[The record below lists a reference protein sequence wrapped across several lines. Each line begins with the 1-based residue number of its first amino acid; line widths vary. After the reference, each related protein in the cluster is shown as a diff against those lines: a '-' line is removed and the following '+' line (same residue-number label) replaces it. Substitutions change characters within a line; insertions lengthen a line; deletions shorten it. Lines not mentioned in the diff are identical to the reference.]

1 MAVCYQKLGQ
11 LEECS
16 VALENALDYIEGYS
30 SLLEQSVAQRMK
42 KLQLEAKIRMQ
53 LCALFSQLHQHVD
66 ALEQAQKSVKLTHL
80 LIQDMLALCEFY
92 VDKQK
97 VAKASILEDDIGN
110 DAIDGSRLDRSDI
123 SKGLL
128 DGISEMDAIS
138 ESGEGIPIDTQQVTV
153 AATLNSIE
161 DPISLVEKTAQ
172 RVKPILEEV
181 MKRMVPESGPNLE
194 YWLKKGKALEVN
206 KKIEADMRIVLGY
219 LNQSEL
225 IQNLNIGNIMQIQ
238 TLSLDSL
245 LFTAKNECQLN
256 RSSFLEKISLLAVSY
271 FCISTEIR
279 FIIQLHQDESYD
291 PEIKSKESEF
301 WHAKS
306 LELACS
312 FLPSDC
318 PLLSHILLSYNKH
331 HAPSQQTIPETE
343 ETEEDLKIVKPM
355 NGIVQTKY
363 NPIIRKLD
371 DVTVTIQPSDFVPAH
386 KITKKMITS
395 YQNFLSY
402 GSYSTRANEKSR
414 GENSKSVD

>member
-1 MAVCYQKLGQ
+1 
-11 LEECS
+11 
-16 VALENALDYIEGYS
+16 
-30 SLLEQSVAQRMK
+30 
-42 KLQLEAKIRMQ
+42 
-53 LCALFSQLHQHVD
+53 
-66 ALEQAQKSVKLTHL
+66 
-80 LIQDMLALCEFY
+80 
-92 VDKQK
+92 
-97 VAKASILEDDIGN
+97 
-110 DAIDGSRLDRSDI
+110 
-123 SKGLL
+123 
-128 DGISEMDAIS
+128 
-138 ESGEGIPIDTQQVTV
+138 
-153 AATLNSIE
+153 
-161 DPISLVEKTAQ
+161 
-172 RVKPILEEV
+172 
-181 MKRMVPESGPNLE
+181 MVPESGPNLE
-194 YWLKKGKALEVN
+194 YWLKKGKQVEVN

-279 FIIQLHQDESYD
+279 FIIQLHQDDSYD

-343 ETEEDLKIVKPM
+343 ETDEDLKIVKPM

-386 KITKKMITS
+386 KITKKMISS

-402 GSYSTRANEKSR
+402 GSYST
-414 GENSKSVD
+414 